1 MEPSPKLSPLEASE
15 AIGVHRQTVYSLI
28 SKGTLPARKIGKR
41 LVVDREDLERFL
53 ASTVV
58 TPESTSVVKEPE
70 REGPKT
76 CDWFLVCRDRKTKGN
91 FWFTSDELSALP
103 QAQTPVCTTEG
114 EDAVNFHVGP
124 RSEFMKLRYLGFTT
138 QPTGSK
144 G

>member
-53 ASTVV
+53 AST
-58 TPESTSVVKEPE
+58 STVKVRPNVD
-70 REGPKT
+70 GPQT
-76 CDWFLVCRDRKTKGN
+76 CEWFLVCRDKKTN
-91 FWFTSDELSALP
+91 QRFWFTSDEFSALP
-103 QAQTPVCTTEG
+103 QAQTPICTTEG

-124 RSEFMKLRYLGFTT
+124 RSEFMKLRYVGS
-138 QPTGSK
+138 TGSK
-144 G
+144 A